1 MPSKRTIV
9 ILGGGTAG
17 WMCAAALSPLIRT
30 GRINVRLVE
39 SDQIATVGVG
49 EATLPHIKT
58 FNDSL
63 GIDEAAFMRAT
74 HATFKLGIA
83 FAGWGS
89 ERYIHPF
96 GIFGQDWGGAPF
108 QHHWLRA
115 HLTGMASPLEDY
127 SFAVAAATAH
137 RFGFPDGDTASVRS
151 TLSYAYHFDAALY
164 AGFMRDFAVKAGVTR
179 TEGRVV
185 SVARDPNSGHV
196 ASLQFESGA
205 IVTGDLFVD
214 CSGFIGLL
222 INAVAPDQWED
233 WSDWLPCDR
242 AWAVPSAKTADMA
255 PYTLATAREAGWQW
269 TIPLQHR
276 TGNGYVFS
284 SRFTTDADAMD
295 LLLRNLP
302 TDALADPKLLKFRA
316 GRRPKS
322 WSGNVV
328 AMGLA
333 SGFLEPLE
341 STSIY
346 LVQAAIRELTP
357 LLATG
362 NEDPRARD
370 TFNRAMA
377 TEYDRIR
384 DFLILHYHVT
394 DREEPLWRHVR
405 NMTVPDSL
413 GAKLELF
420 RHRAYI
426 ESYNS
431 GLFSPPSWLAV
442 LVGQGVMPQGY
453 DRTVDWMPVDRLVGM
468 LDEYKGRIASEV
480 AVMASH
486 EQALA
491 SYLTPAPTEMAS

>member
-1 MPSKRTIV
+1 MQSKRTIV

-30 GRINVRLVE
+30 GRISVCLVE

-49 EATLPHIKT
+49 EATLPHIKD

-96 GIFGQDWGGAPF
+96 GIFGQDWGGTPF

-115 HLTGMASPLEDY
+115 RQQGEAAPLEDY
-127 SFAVAAATAH
+127 SFAVTAASAH

-151 TLSYAYHFDAALY
+151 TFAYAYHFDAALY
-164 AGFMRDFAVKAGVTR
+164 AGFMRDFATKAGVTR

-185 SVARDPNSGHV
+185 SVVRDTNSGDV
-196 ASLQFESGA
+196 TGLRLESGA
-205 IVTGDLFVD
+205 TVAGDLFVD

-233 WSDWLPCDR
+233 WGDWLPCDR
-242 AWAVPSAKTADMA
+242 AWAVPSRRMDDVA
-255 PYTLATAREAGWQW
+255 PYTLSIAREAGWQW
-269 TIPLQHR
+269 RIPLQHR

-284 SRFTTDADAMD
+284 SRFTSEAEAMD
-295 LLLRNLP
+295 VLMANLATEP
-302 TDALADPKLLKFRA
+302 LADPKLLKFRA

-328 AMGLA
+328 ATGLA

-346 LVQAAIRELTP
+346 LVQAAIRELMP
-357 LLATG
+357 LLMTG
-362 NEDPRARD
+362 NDDPRARD
-370 TFNRAMA
+370 AFNRAMA

-394 DREEPLWRHVR
+394 DRTEPLWQHART
-405 NMTVPDSL
+405 MDVPDSL
-413 GAKLELF
+413 KEKLALF
-420 RHRAYI
+420 RTRAYI

-442 LVGQGVMPQGY
+442 LVGQGILPTGY
-453 DRTVDWMPVDRLVGM
+453 DRTVDWMPMDRLAGM
-468 LDEYKGRIASEV
+468 LDEHRRRIASE
-480 AVMASH
+480 AGIMASH
-486 EQALA
+486 AAALA
-491 SYLTPAPTEMAS
+491 SYLAPAPAEMAS

>member
-1 MPSKRTIV
+1 MSKRTIV

-30 GRINVRLVE
+30 GRIDVRLVE

-49 EATLPHIKT
+49 EATLPHIKE
-58 FNDSL
+58 FNDGL

-83 FAGWGS
+83 FEGWGS
-89 ERYIHPF
+89 DRYIHPF
-96 GIFGQDWGGAPF
+96 GIFGQDWGGTPF

-115 HLTGMASPLEDY
+115 HLQGKAAPLADY
-127 SFAVAAATAH
+127 SFAVTAAEQH
-137 RFGFPDGDTASVRS
+137 RFGFPDGDTASIRS

-164 AGFMRDFAVKAGVTR
+164 AVFMRDFAVKAGVTR

-185 SVARDPNSGHV
+185 SVVQDLNNGHV
-196 ASLQFESGA
+196 TGLQLESGA
-205 IVTGDLFVD
+205 TVTGNLFID
-214 CSGFIGLL
+214 CSGFVGLL
-222 INAVAPDQWED
+222 INKVAPDQWED

-242 AWAVPSAKTADMA
+242 AWAVPSGKMADMA
-255 PYTLATAREAGWQW
+255 PYTLSTAREAGWQW
-269 TIPLQHR
+269 RIPLQHR

-284 SRFTTDADAMD
+284 SRFTSEADAMD
-295 LLLRNLP
+295 LLLANLAAEP
-302 TDALADPKLLKFRA
+302 LADPKMLKFRA

-346 LVQAAIRELTP
+346 LVQAAIRELMP
-357 LLATG
+357 LLMTG
-362 NEDPRARD
+362 DDPRARD
-370 TFNRAMA
+370 AFNRAMG

-405 NMTVPDSL
+405 TMDVPDSL
-413 GAKLELF
+413 KAKLELF
-420 RHRAYI
+420 RTRAYI

-442 LVGQGVMPQGY
+442 MAGQGIVPAGY
-453 DRTVDWMPVDRLVGM
+453 DRTVDWMPIDRLSRM
-468 LDEYKGRIASEV
+468 LDDHAGRIASEV
-480 AVMASH
+480 RLMASH
-486 EQALA
+486 EAAIA
-491 SYLTPAPTEMAS
+491 SYLAPVPAELAS

>member
-1 MPSKRTIV
+1 MQPKKTVV

-30 GRINVRLVE
+30 GRIAVRLVE

-49 EATLPHIKT
+49 EATLPHIKD
-58 FNDSL
+58 FNDGL

-83 FAGWGS
+83 FEGWGR

-96 GIFGQDWGGAPF
+96 GIFGQDWGGTPF

-115 HLTGMASPLEDY
+115 HLQGKAAPLEDY
-127 SFAVAAATAH
+127 SFAATAAAAH
-137 RFGFPDGDTASVRS
+137 RFGFPDGDRSSIRS

-164 AGFMRDFAVKAGVTR
+164 AAFMRDFAVKAGVIR
-179 TEGRVV
+179 TDGRVV
-185 SVARDPNSGHV
+185 SIDRDTNSDRVTG
-196 ASLQFESGA
+196 LRLESG
-205 IVTGDLFVD
+205 VTVEGDIFID
-214 CSGFIGLL
+214 CSGFAALL
-222 INAVAPDQWED
+222 IDKVAPDQWED

-242 AWAVPSAKTADMA
+242 AWAVPSARMAGMA
-255 PYTLATAREAGWQW
+255 PYTLSTAREAGWQW
-269 TIPLQHR
+269 RIPLQHR

-284 SRFTTDADAMD
+284 SRFTSEADAMD
-295 LLLRNLP
+295 LLMRNLP
-302 TDALADPKLLKFRA
+302 TEPLADPRMLRFRA

-322 WSGNVV
+322 WTGNVV

-357 LLATG
+357 LLMCG
-362 NEDPRARD
+362 DDPRARD
-370 TFNRAMA
+370 AFNRAME

-384 DFLILHYHVT
+384 DFLILHYHAT
-394 DREEPLWRHVR
+394 DRDEPLWQHVR
-405 NMTVPDSL
+405 TMEVPDSL
-413 GAKLELF
+413 KAKLELF

-442 LVGQGVMPQGY
+442 LVGQGIMPADY
-453 DRTVDWMPVDRLVGM
+453 DRTADWMPIGRLSRM
-468 LDEYKGRIASEV
+468 LDEHRDRIAAEV
-480 AVMASH
+480 AMMATH
-486 EQALA
+486 EQAIA
-491 SYLTPAPTEMAS
+491 SYLAPAPTEMAS